1 MLLGVS
7 HIGVVVSD
15 LERSIEWYGSVL
27 GLRQVA
33 RQTQENAYTRK
44 LLGVP
49 DAVIEV
55 AEFVLPFRPGGP
67 ESTLE
72 LLEYK
77 VPAAEDGSDNRVRVG
92 HAHLSFVVDD
102 VRAEHQRMAAVGV
115 QFVSDPVA
123 ITEGMNTGGWIC
135 YFLDPDGITLEI
147 FQPAPAASSASA
159 LTTSAE
165 ESR

>member
-7 HIGVVVSD
+7 HIGLVVSD
-15 LERSIEWYGSVL
+15 LERSIQWYSSVL

-33 RQTQENAYTRK
+33 RQRQDNAYTAE

-49 DAVIEV
+49 GAVIDV
-55 AEFVLPFRPGGP
+55 AEFALPAPAGVP

-77 VPAAEDGSDNRVRVG
+77 MPTAEAGNPNRVRVG
-92 HAHLSFVVDD
+92 HSHLSFVVED
-102 VRAEHQRMAAVGV
+102 VRAEHRRMVAAGA

-135 YFLDPDGITLEI
+135 YFLDPDAITLEI
-147 FQPAPAASSASA
+147 FQPAPSNAVQS
-159 LTTSAE
+159 
-165 ESR
+165 